1 MRFSDAVVIIAG
13 GTGGLGAAVSEAFA
27 REGANVVVTYRLAEE
42 YQRLTR
48 QLQGS
53 AERLSGEAVDVTD
66 EAATRKFLE
75 RVQARYSRV
84 DALVNTVGGYVG
96 GSKLWEVE
104 PQVLTRMFTINVN
117 PFHSLVRAALPAFLA
132 RGRGALVNVAAKAAI
147 DHPAGAAAYAASK
160 AAALAMT
167 DALAAE
173 LHGTG
178 VRVNCVLPSVIDT
191 PANRQ
196 AMPKANF
203 AQWPKPADIA
213 EVILFLCSDAA
224 RVVHGA
230 AIPVYGNA

>member
-1 MRFSDAVVIIAG
+1 MRFSDAVVIVAG
-13 GTGGLGAAVSEAFA
+13 GTGGLGAAVSEAFV
-27 REGANVVVTYRLAEE
+27 REGARVVATYRTAEE
-42 YQRLTR
+42 YRRLAQ
-48 QLQGS
+48 QLQG
-53 AERLSGEAVDVTD
+53 AERLSGESVDVTD
-66 EAATRKFLE
+66 EAATRQFFE
-75 RVQARYSRV
+75 RTLARYSRV

-96 GSKLWEVE
+96 GRKLWELE
-104 PQVLTRMFTINVN
+104 PEVLTRMFTLNVN
-117 PFHSLVRAALPAFLA
+117 PFHSLVRAALPTFLE
-132 RGRGALVNVAAKAAI
+132 RRRGALVNVAAKAAL
-147 DHPAGAAAYAASK
+147 DHPAGASAYAAAK
-160 AAALAMT
+160 AAALALT
-167 DALAAE
+167 DSLAAE

-178 VRVNCVLPSVIDT
+178 VRVNCILPSVIDT